1 MWTER
6 WFLSCNAKDIGTLYL
21 IFALFS
27 GLIGTAYSILIRLEL
42 SGPGVQFIADNQLY
56 NSIITSHGILMIFFM
71 VNNMLHMLNS
81 SSVSCLGKIKEYHTY
96 VNVGNDNDQKDPLK
110 NSNYNYTKIT
120 VEDPYNNKDI
130 LAKFAKK
137 KRGVYIFST
146 LEDEFLYVGHSIN
159 LYNRVSSYFM
169 PSILK
174 TKARRVLRYLNKH
187 GFTNIKLTL
196 YIMDDSAS
204 TEQVVE
210 LEQHFIDSLNP
221 TLNVDLVASSSGHH
235 EPLSQEMREQLREQ
249 RGIPVFVYDANDF
262 TLLHIFPAKQYMFN
276 TINIHHKTLEDCI
289 DNGQLYLDTFFLS
302 LDLIEEST
310 NNLLTLD
317 EIKALVDKK
326 REIYLVK
333 HPAARVILAEFK
345 DDSSLN
351 RVFHS
356 INSLAKE
363 LKGDRTIIKKYLN
376 GTRPGYYRGKWKFT
390 LNSTTE

>member
-1 MWTER
+1 
-6 WFLSCNAKDIGTLYL
+6 
-21 IFALFS
+21 
-27 GLIGTAYSILIRLEL
+27 
-42 SGPGVQFIADNQLY
+42 
-56 NSIITSHGILMIFFM
+56 
-71 VNNMLHMLNS
+71 
-81 SSVSCLGKIKEYHTY
+81 
-96 VNVGNDNDQKDPLK
+96 
-110 NSNYNYTKIT
+110 
-120 VEDPYNNKDI
+120 
-130 LAKFAKK
+130 
-137 KRGVYIFST
+137 
-146 LEDEFLYVGHSIN
+146 
-159 LYNRVSSYFM
+159 
-169 PSILK
+169 
-174 TKARRVLRYLNKH
+174 
-187 GFTNIKLTL
+187 
-196 YIMDDSAS
+196 
-204 TEQVVE
+204 
-210 LEQHFIDSLNP
+210 
-221 TLNVDLVASSSGHH
+221 
-235 EPLSQEMREQLREQ
+235 MREQLREQ

-363 LKGDRTIIKKYLN
+363 LKGDRTTIKKYLN

-390 LNSTTE
+390 YLNSTTE